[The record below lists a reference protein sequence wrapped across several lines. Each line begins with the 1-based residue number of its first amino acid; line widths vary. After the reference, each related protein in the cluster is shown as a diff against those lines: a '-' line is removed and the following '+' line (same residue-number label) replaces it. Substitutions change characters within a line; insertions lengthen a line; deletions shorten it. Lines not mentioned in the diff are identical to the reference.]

1 MIECHDN
8 AIQIQY
14 TRFRRKYY
22 NLIDISRA
30 YDMLELFH
38 EILMYKFL
46 AKFLSMYDVCLCPVI
61 QIYVRF
67 NLFGNSEYSN

>member
-46 AKFLSMYDVCLCPVI
+46 AMYVYVQWIRFMSDLICLEILNI
-61 QIYVRF
+61 QIKFIV
-67 NLFGNSEYSN
+67 